1 MLSINDKMPDFA
13 LNAMVNPKSFDAF
26 KVISNKDYEGKWYCI
41 FFWPADFTF
50 VCPTEIAEFGRKEE
64 EFKKH
69 NCAVLGCSVD
79 NVYSHL
85 AWHQD
90 NKLLNENVK
99 FPMLSDIKHELS
111 TALGVLNADGVADR
125 ATFIVNP
132 EGLIKF
138 ASVTDGKVGRNVDE
152 VLRVLSALQ
161 TDGLT
166 PCGWKPGEKLL
177 EVK

>member
-1 MLSINDKMPDFA
+1 
-13 LNAMVNPKSFDAF
+13 
-26 KVISNKDYEGKWYCI
+26 
-41 FFWPADFTF
+41 
-50 VCPTEIAEFGRKEE
+50 
-64 EFKKH
+64 
-69 NCAVLGCSVD
+69 
-79 NVYSHL
+79 
-85 AWHQD
+85 
-90 NKLLNENVK
+90 
-99 FPMLSDIKHELS
+99 MLSDIKHELS

-166 PCGWKPGEKLL
+166 PCGWQPGEKTLV
-177 EVK
+177 VK

>member
-1 MLSINDKMPDFA
+1 
-13 LNAMVNPKSFDAF
+13 
-26 KVISNKDYEGKWYCI
+26 
-41 FFWPADFTF
+41 
-50 VCPTEIAEFGRKEE
+50 
-64 EFKKH
+64 
-69 NCAVLGCSVD
+69 
-79 NVYSHL
+79 
-85 AWHQD
+85 
-90 NKLLNENVK
+90 
-99 FPMLSDIKHELS
+99 
-111 TALGVLNADGVADR
+111 VLNADGVADR

>member
-1 MLSINDKMPDFA
+1 MLTIDDTFPDFN
-13 LNAMVNPKSFDAF
+13 LTAMVSTEVGKEFAT
-26 KVISNKDYEGKWYCI
+26 ISNKDIEGKWACI
-41 FFWPADFTF
+41 FFWPKDFTF

-69 NCAVLGCSVD
+69 DCAVLGCSVD
-79 NVYSHL
+79 NEFVHL

-99 FPMLSDIKHELS
+99 FPLLSDIKRELC

-166 PCGWKPGEKLL
+166 PCGWQPGDKLL
-177 EVK
+177 